1 MWQKVALKQES
12 LGENVE
18 ILGPNPN
25 WNDKFIEFCP
35 YIRRKN
41 INLMKLGAKLK
52 LELILRN
59 DENLHTM
66 FIMYS
71 FNNLKI
77 IIIGFWKNAWWS
89 IYNWFDVCGFE
100 VFRCC
105 VWIMNNL
112 NVFKINTLFSWF
124 FFLCESILWLI
135 YNLIVFSVHLLLI
148 RRFFSC
154 GHFFLKK

>member
-1 MWQKVALKQES
+1 M
-12 LGENVE
+12 
-18 ILGPNPN
+18 GPNPN

-77 IIIGFWKNAWWS
+77 IIIGF
-89 IYNWFDVCGFE
+89 
-100 VFRCC
+100 
-105 VWIMNNL
+105 
-112 NVFKINTLFSWF
+112 
-124 FFLCESILWLI
+124 
-135 YNLIVFSVHLLLI
+135 
-148 RRFFSC
+148 
-154 GHFFLKK
+154 

>member
-35 YIRRKN
+35 CKRRKN

-59 DENLHTM
+59 KENLHTM

-71 FNNLKI
+71 FSNLQ
-77 IIIGFWKNAWWS
+77 IIGFWKNGWRS
-89 IYNWFDVCGFE
+89 IYNWFDVCCFE

-105 VWIMNNL
+105 VLIMNNL

-154 GHFFLKK
+154 GQFFFFK

>member
-1 MWQKVALKQES
+1 MLKFWVQTQIGMINSSNFVHVKEGKTLIS
-12 LGENVE
+12 W
-18 ILGPNPN
+18 N
-25 WNDKFIEFCP
+25 WV
-35 YIRRKN
+35 
-41 INLMKLGAKLK
+41 LLKLK

-59 DENLHTM
+59 KENLHTM

-71 FNNLKI
+71 FSNLQ
-77 IIIGFWKNAWWS
+77 IIGFWKNGWWS
-89 IYNWFDVCGFE
+89 IYNWFDVCCFE

-105 VWIMNNL
+105 VLIMNNL

-154 GHFFLKK
+154 GQFFF